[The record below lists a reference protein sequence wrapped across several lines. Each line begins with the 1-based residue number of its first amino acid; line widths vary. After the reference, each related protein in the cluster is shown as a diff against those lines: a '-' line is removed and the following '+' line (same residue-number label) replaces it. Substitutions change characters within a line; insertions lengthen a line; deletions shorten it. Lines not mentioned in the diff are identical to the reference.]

1 MSRFSFLIA
10 LVAGVLAGCGDA
22 ETTPAPAEDN
32 RIRTLIGHVAEW
44 HATPKSFASC
54 FADGSVPDD
63 ATRKKFRGMMTKLDS
78 ATVDAAG
85 TSATAQ
91 VLFEVL
97 ETGEQLGPAPWTLEK
112 SGDEWKVKTVQVPD
126 ASGGSV
132 N

>member
-1 MSRFSFLIA
+1 MSKASYLIS
-10 LVAGVLAGCGDA
+10 LVTGMLAGCGDA
-22 ETTPAPAEDN
+22 GTTPAPAEDN
-32 RIRTLIGHVAEW
+32 RIRTLIGHTAEL
-44 HATPKSFASC
+44 HASAKSFASS

-63 ATRKKFRGMMTKLDS
+63 ATRHKFRGMMTRLES

-97 ETGEQLGPAPWTLEK
+97 ETGEQLGPVTWTLVK
-112 SGDEWKVKTVQVPD
+112 TGDEWKVKTLQVPD
-126 ASGGSV
+126 ASV